1 MIEKLKSFLTKEAP
15 VPEPQPEFRPEK
27 KTEYVFIHDDK
38 DNLLL
43 LLDHFIKTM
52 DVNVSDLDA
61 YCVVQ
66 EMKTVRKVVNAS
78 QRDDVAR
85 LLKALFDEGKEAD
98 NA

>member
-1 MIEKLKSFLTKEAP
+1 MIEKIKSLFCREEPTPDPK
-15 VPEPQPEFRPEK
+15 PEPEQK
-27 KTEYVFIHDDK
+27 KEYVFIHDNK

-43 LLDHFIKTM
+43 LLDHFIQTM
-52 DVNVSDLDA
+52 GENISGLDV

-66 EMKTVRKVVNAS
+66 EMKTVRKVVDAA

-85 LLKALFDEGKEAD
+85 LLKALFAEDKEED